1 MRRSAPVVPAL
12 LVVVI
17 GASMA
22 ARQLPPGFV
31 DPMPVLDAA
40 AKAIGAAN
48 LRCVTISG
56 TAYAGAVGQQR
67 ESARNVDWP
76 RIDALANYTRTMDW
90 ERASMREEFDRKPGL
105 NPAAW
110 KYGVRW
116 IDGPLQ
122 QQPHQ
127 TFTVKDNYAW
137 HMDGPKAPPVA
148 STPDLAEIYQLDL
161 WLNPHGF
168 LKAARL
174 PGANPRAT
182 WRVGRRQRGG
192 EGAEVEPERGPT

>member
-1 MRRSAPVVPAL
+1 MSRSAPGVPAL
-12 LVVVI
+12 LVVVM
-17 GASMA
+17 GASIA
-22 ARQLPPGFV
+22 ARQLAPGFV
-31 DPMPVLDAA
+31 DPIPVLDAA
-40 AKAIGAAN
+40 AKAIGTAN

-90 ERASMREEFDRKPGL
+90 ERASMREEFDRQPGL

-127 TFTVKDNYAW
+127 TFVVKDKHAW
-137 HMDGPKAPPVA
+137 HHDGAAGAPVA
-148 STPDLAEIYQLDL
+148 STPDLAEIYQLDM
-161 WLNPHGF
+161 
-168 LKAARL
+168 
-174 PGANPRAT
+174 
-182 WRVGRRQRGG
+182 
-192 EGAEVEPERGPT
+192 